1 MSVQDS
7 PQPLFAAVSLERR
20 IVELTILYEV
30 SQALQ
35 NTLDEEKALYTI
47 LVGVTAG
54 RGLGFNRAFI
64 LLVDHEEQFLS
75 GRLAVGPSSAGGSR
89 LDLVRVARQTG
100 VARPAA
106 RVHRQNRH
114 QQTDAR
120 QRNSRAFPDPVVGQ
134 RQRLVRAMRSRQACL
149 ASRSRLEPHACRVD
163 RSIVEILGTDTFA
176 IAPLYLADRE
186 LGLLIA
192 DNAITGKP
200 VDLTNV
206 RLLQIYAQEAS
217 AAIQNT
223 RLYRELMEKVELCEN
238 TNVTLRENQYHL
250 LQAERLSTIGKMAA
264 LLAHEIRTPLVS
276 IGGFARRLMR
286 STPDDDP
293 RKEEMEIIVSE
304 VARLE
309 RLVQEVLGY
318 SKITKPEYEDDGR
331 ERARQEHCDDAAGRP
346 RKERR
351 DPVRPGSG
359 NGSATCRGRCSQMRQ
374 ALFNLII
381 NGMDAMPS
389 GGTLTVTS
397 DSEADHLE
405 IVVKDTGIGI
415 AREHWSKLFSP
426 FFTTKMTGTGLGLA
440 IVSQVVENHKGSLRF
455 ESIPG
460 QGTSFHIR
468 LALNPQ
474 AKASCGTFPP
484 RRSRNH
490 GRYPHEDCFD
500 CR

>member
-75 GRLAVGPSSAGGSR
+75 GRLAVGPSSPEEAASIWYELRGKQESLGQLLGSI
-89 LDLVRVARQTG
+89 DKTGINKQTRVNEI
-100 VARPAA
+100 AA
-106 RVHRQNRH
+106 RFHIPLSDSGN
-114 QQTDAR
+114 A
-120 QRNSRAFPDPVVGQ
+120 
-134 RQRLVRAMRSRQACL
+134 LVRAMRSRQACL

-206 RLLQIYAQEAS
+206 KLLQIYAQEAS

-293 RKEEMEIIVSE
+293 RKEEMEIIISE

-318 SKITKPEYEDDGR
+318 SKITKPEYEETDVNELIKNVVAMLQGGLEKKESIRFVLDL
-331 ERARQEHCDDAAGRP
+331 QKDLHKAAVD
-346 RKERR
+346 K
-351 DPVRPGSG
+351 
-359 NGSATCRGRCSQMRQ
+359 SQLRQ
-374 ALFNLII
+374 ALLNLLI

-397 DSEADHLE
+397 ESDADHLE
-405 IVVKDTGIGI
+405 IMVKDTGMGI

-440 IVSQVVENHKGSLRF
+440 IVSQVVDNHRGSLRF

-460 QGTSFHIR
+460 QGTSFHIK
-468 LALNPQ
+468 LALRPQ
-474 AKASCGTFPP
+474 ANTAAPP
-484 RRSRNH
+484 PFGIAKSREV
-490 GRYPHEDCFD
+490 PP
-500 CR
+500 

>member
-1 MSVQDS
+1 MSVPES
-7 PQPLFAAVSLERR
+7 PQPLFAAVSMERR

-64 LLVDHEEQFLS
+64 LLVDHDEKFLA
-75 GRLAVGPSSAGGSR
+75 GRLAVGPATAEEASSIWYELRGKQESLGQLLRSIEKSGITRQTPVNEVVAR
-89 LDLVRVARQTG
+89 FQIPLADAQHPLVRI
-100 VARPAA
+100 
-106 RVHRQNRH
+106 
-114 QQTDAR
+114 
-120 QRNSRAFPDPVVGQ
+120 
-134 RQRLVRAMRSRQACL
+134 MRSREAGFV
-149 ASRSRLEPHACRVD
+149 ADGWFEPHGFPVD
-163 RSIVEILGTDTFA
+163 PMTLQILGTDTFA
-176 IAPLYLADRE
+176 VAPLYLADRE
-186 LGLLIA
+186 LGLLLA
-192 DNAITGKP
+192 DNAVTRKP

-223 RLYRELMEKVELCEN
+223 RLYRELMEKVDLCEN
-238 TNVTLRENQYHL
+238 TNVILRENQYHL

-276 IGGFARRLMR
+276 IGGFARRLLR
-286 STPDDDP
+286 STREDDP

-318 SKITKPEYEDDGR
+318 SRITRPEYEYADVNELVRNTVNTVERGVEKKDGIR
-331 ERARQEHCDDAAGRP
+331 FELDLEPDLPPAAVDA
-346 RKERR
+346 
-351 DPVRPGSG
+351 
-359 NGSATCRGRCSQMRQ
+359 SQIRQ
-374 ALFNLII
+374 ALLNLIS

-389 GGTLTVTS
+389 GGVLTISS
-397 DSEADHLE
+397 DSEGDHLE
-405 IVVKDTGIGI
+405 IRVKDTGIGI
-415 AREHWSKLFSP
+415 AREHWGSLFSP
-426 FFTTKMTGTGLGLA
+426 FFTTKVTGTGLGLA

-474 AKASCGTFPP
+474 ARANVAAHSPLGVAK
-484 RRSRNH
+484 SRE
-490 GRYPHEDCFD
+490 GPQ
-500 CR
+500 

>member
-1 MSVQDS
+1 MTTQDS

-64 LLVDHEEQFLS
+64 LLVDHEERFLS
-75 GRLAVGPSSAGGSR
+75 GRLAVGPTTREEAASIWYELRG
-89 LDLVRVARQTG
+89 RQESLGQLLRSIDKTG
-100 VARPAA
+100 INKQTPVNEIAA
-106 RVHRQNRH
+106 RFHIPLS
-114 QQTDAR
+114 DAG
-120 QRNSRAFPDPVVGQ
+120 NP
-134 RQRLVRAMRSRQACL
+134 LIRAMRSRKACL
-149 ASRSRLEPHACRVD
+149 AAGERNAYCAD
-163 RSIVEILGTDTFA
+163 RSVAEILGTDTFA

-192 DNAITGKP
+192 DNAVTRKP
-200 VDLTNV
+200 VAPTDV
-206 RLLQIYAQEAS
+206 KLLQIYAQEAS

-238 TNVTLRENQYHL
+238 TNVALRENQHHL

-293 RKEEMEIIVSE
+293 RKEEMEIIVAE

-318 SKITKPEYEDDGR
+318 SRITRPEYEDADVNEVIRSVVAMLQGGLEKKETIR
-331 ERARQEHCDDAAGRP
+331 FVLDLQTNLPKAAVD
-346 RKERR
+346 K
-351 DPVRPGSG
+351 
-359 NGSATCRGRCSQMRQ
+359 SQLRQ
-374 ALFNLII
+374 ALLNLLI

-397 DSEADHLE
+397 ESAADHIE
-405 IVVKDTGIGI
+405 IMVKDTGMGI
-415 AREHWSKLFSP
+415 EREHWSKLFSP
-426 FFTTKMTGTGLGLA
+426 FFTTKLTGTGLGLA
-440 IVSQVVENHKGSLRF
+440 IVSQVVENHRGSLRF

-460 QGTSFHIR
+460 QGTSFHIK
-468 LALNPQ
+468 LALRPQ
-474 AKASCGTFPP
+474 ANCGPSSPGVAKSREVPP
-484 RRSRNH
+484 
-490 GRYPHEDCFD
+490 
-500 CR
+500 